1 MHTRSLLQRR
11 ILITGASR
19 GIGRAIA
26 EQAAREGARLVLA
39 ARSAGPLE
47 ELAAHLTRAGR
58 EAHSVTADVG
68 CGADRGRLIET
79 AVAKLGGLDVLVN
92 NAGVGSWGHFA
103 TSSEAVLRHVM
114 EVDFFAPVEL
124 TRLTVP
130 HLARGTGPTIV
141 NVSSMCGR
149 RGVPAWSEY
158 SAAKFALAGFTEAL
172 RAELARFD
180 IGVLLIVPGLTRST
194 YFDNL
199 LRSDGRM
206 KINLT
211 AGMTPEDVAA
221 GVIRSLKRGQA
232 ETILGR
238 EARWILRL
246 NRFLPRL
253 LDRLM
258 ARRVRQLY
266 AESHTEYSV

>member
-1 MHTRSLLQRR
+1 MHTRCLFDRR

-19 GIGRAIA
+19 GIGRAVA
-26 EQAAREGARLVLA
+26 EKAAQEGARLVLA

-47 ELAAHLTRAGR
+47 ELASQLTAMGH
-58 EAHSVTADVG
+58 EAHAVSADV
-68 CGADRGRLIET
+68 ASAPDRQRLIEA
-79 AVAKLGGLDVLVN
+79 AVDRLGGLDVLVN

-124 TRLTVP
+124 TRRALP
-130 HLARGTGPTIV
+130 HLASGTQPAIV

-172 RAELARFD
+172 RAELTRFD

-194 YFDNL
+194 YFNNL

-206 KINLT
+206 KINL
-211 AGMTPEDVAA
+211 AGGLTPQEVAESIVR
-221 GVIRSLKRGQA
+221 GLKTQQA

-238 EARWILRL
+238 EARWILRI
-246 NRFLPRL
+246 NRYLPRL
-253 LDRLM
+253 VDRLM

-266 AESHTEYSV
+266 AEAREDH